1 MLQNPDKI
9 RNFNFNWFKINKWMN
24 HKILIYPELFAPS
37 VWRVINSISRIIGTK
52 LKLRLIWGELVK
64 KQNSVLAK
72 KHQRNG
78 KKEGKRGA
86 EKTIKSENEKN
97 RERTIDSQSGLKYYR
112 TG

>member
-37 VWRVINSISRIIGTK
+37 VPRVINSISRIIGTK

-78 KKEGKRGA
+78 KKEDKRGVKRQSKA
-86 EKTIKSENEKN
+86 KMKKIENEQLIP
-97 RERTIDSQSGLKYYR
+97 RAG
-112 TG
+112 